1 MYIDRFDT
9 FEDESELS
17 EMIKNFQ
24 SKSIEYMSQV
34 DEWEKPVKKD
44 IKSLKVWVVIF
55 SFWKSYNL
63 SQLFS

>member
-55 SFWKSYNL
+55 FFWKSYDL

>member
-44 IKSLKVWVVIF
+44 IKSLKV
-55 SFWKSYNL
+55 
-63 SQLFS
+63 